1 MVEGAGDAG
10 GDPEGVLG
18 QAGGEMVDCERVRT
32 T

>member
-10 GDPEGVLG
+10 GYLEGVLG
-18 QAGGEMVDCERVRT
+18 QAGGEVVDCERVRT